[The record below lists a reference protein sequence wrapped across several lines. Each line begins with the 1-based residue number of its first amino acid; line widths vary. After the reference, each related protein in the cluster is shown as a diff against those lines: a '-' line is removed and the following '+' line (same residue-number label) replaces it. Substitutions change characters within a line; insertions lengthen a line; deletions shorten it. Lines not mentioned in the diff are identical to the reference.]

1 MKFLSVVF
9 TVVVLVGCSSAN
21 SDIDRTEFTDTEKS
35 VEFEVQTIAAQAAR
49 QSIIDS
55 TAQAPT
61 LTPKPTATPRPTV
74 TPTSAPTS
82 TPAPTAPPSPTA
94 TPTVTPKPTPIP
106 TQTPK
111 PTPTPVPRLLG
122 QQYLSADGVNVTL
135 TSLDVTGVGFST
147 TVLIEYTLKN
157 TTSETKEEKAWK
169 LFYQGSGGIYFGAL
183 GELLPNQSI
192 DRSFTLSAS
201 APNGLLVLAYPSE
214 FSDTSWDGDDLV
226 WNVTALTLP

>member
-21 SDIDRTEFTDTEKS
+21 SDIDRIEVADAEKS
-35 VEFEVQTIAAQAAR
+35 AEFEVQTIAARAAR

-55 TAQAPT
+55 TAQAPSP
-61 LTPKPTATPRPTV
+61 TPKPTATPRPTV

-82 TPAPTAPPSPTA
+82 TPAPTAPPSPT
-94 TPTVTPKPTPIP
+94 PTLTPKPTPIP

-111 PTPTPVPRLLG
+111 PTPTPVPLLLG

-169 LFYQGSGGIYFGAL
+169 LFYQGSGGLYFGLL

-214 FSDTSWDGDDLV
+214 FSDSSWDGDDLV